1 MTKYVEQ
8 GFGISDSFWKKESM
22 VKMLLDVRIRKTSLE
37 AQIGVSRLR
46 IVEKCGG
53 VRDNKVVEKM
63 LNIGEE
69 KSALMTEGSQFEL

>member
-46 IVEKCGG
+46 IVTSG
-53 VRDNKVVEKM
+53 
-63 LNIGEE
+63 
-69 KSALMTEGSQFEL
+69 Q